1 MVPKLVVVAFL
12 AVLAMVCLA
21 PACEATIP
29 EPRAPNFQY
38 FERPQYRYPY
48 YDQNG
53 RGRLLYGYGGNE
65 LYQYRVYSPLEGI
78 H

>member
-1 MVPKLVVVAFL
+1 MVSKRVLI
-12 AVLAMVCLA
+12 AVLAVTAVVCLA
-21 PACEATIP
+21 PISEATIT
-29 EPRAPNFQY
+29 PRAPNFQY

>member
-1 MVPKLVVVAFL
+1 
-12 AVLAMVCLA
+12 MVCLPLA
-21 PACEATIP
+21 SEATIP
-29 EPRAPNFQY
+29 TPRAPNFQY

-48 YDQNG
+48 YDQAG

-65 LYQYRVYSPLEGI
+65 LYQYKTYSPLEGI